1 MANTIRRALTAAC
14 LSIMA
19 LVATGV
25 QAQQGTYPNK
35 PITFVV
41 PYPAGGATDIL
52 ARLMAQKFS
61 EAWKVPVVVEN
72 KPGAGGTIG
81 NQAVVKATPDG
92 YTVLV
97 AITALVQQIDLMK
110 LPYDPL
116 KDLAPLTRIATSTSI
131 LAVPTDTPANNAKEL
146 VELVK
151 KNPNKFSYGTY
162 GPGTSSHLQG
172 AVFSTQNGLD
182 LLHVPFKG
190 AAPLMTAMLG
200 NQVSMAF
207 FDAGSS
213 RSQLPKFKLL
223 GVTGTQRL
231 AWLPDVPTLK
241 EQGQKMF
248 EPQGWFGFLMPAGT
262 PKPILD
268 KFSTEAIR
276 ILAEPDVKKRIED
289 MGLIVGGDTPEQ
301 FAKLMRDDAAVYSKI
316 IKDANIKIEQ

>member
-1 MANTIRRALTAAC
+1 MANPIRRTLTAAC

-19 LVATGV
+19 LGATGTH
-25 QAQQGTYPNK
+25 AQQSTYPNK
-35 PITFVV
+35 PITFIV
-41 PYPAGGATDIL
+41 PYTAGGATDIL

-61 EAWKVPVVVEN
+61 ESWKVPVVVEN

-81 NQAVVKATPDG
+81 NQTVVKATPDG

-116 KDLAPLTRIATSTSI
+116 KDLTPITRIATSTSI
-131 LAVPTDTPANNAKEL
+131 LAVPMDTPANNVKEL
-146 VELVK
+146 VALVK

-190 AAPLMTAMLG
+190 ASPLITAMLG

-213 RSQLPKFKLL
+213 RPQLPKFKPL

-241 EQGQKMF
+241 EQGQVMF
-248 EPQGWFGFLMPAGT
+248 EPQGWFGFLMPPAT
-262 PKPILD
+262 PKPIVD
-268 KFSTEAIR
+268 KFAKEAIR

-316 IKDANIKIEQ
+316 IKDANIKMDQ